1 MDSIIN
7 GFKNTELGVFPKDWD
22 VVELGNVL
30 NEVDLIAEQ
39 IPDYNNL
46 TILSLTKN
54 FGLIPQSERFDHR
67 VAIKDVRKYKVVKK
81 NWIAYNPYVI
91 WEGAIHSLR
100 NRDIGLVSPVYVIW
114 QCSSVDARYLDLILR
129 TNLLLRQYEKYAAGA
144 VNRRKSI
151 KKNDFKIILIPL
163 PPLPEQKKIA
173 GVLSA
178 VQEAKEKT
186 GEVIKA
192 AKELKKSLMK
202 HLFTYGPVL
211 IEEAEKVKL
220 KETEIGMIPEDWKV
234 IEVGKT
240 GEVITGKTP
249 PTAKIEYYG
258 GPYKFITPGDM
269 GESKHVKE
277 TQKYLS
283 EEGINI
289 SRALPKESVLVVCI
303 GATIGKTAM
312 TLDEKD
318 TTNQQINAIIPH
330 NCFISHFLYYVISFR
345 SSILPLMAGCA
356 AIPIVNKNNFK
367 KFKIATPSLPVQQEI
382 ANILSNIDNKIE
394 VEENKKKAFEEL
406 FKTLLNNLMTGKIR
420 VHHLDIEV

>member
-1 MDSIIN
+1 M
-7 GFKNTELGVFPKDWD
+7 
-22 VVELGNVL
+22 
-30 NEVDLIAEQ
+30 
-39 IPDYNNL
+39 
-46 TILSLTKN
+46 
-54 FGLIPQSERFDHR
+54 
-67 VAIKDVRKYKVVKK
+67 VKK

-91 WEGAIHSLR
+91 WEGAIHGLR

-114 QCSSVDARYLDLILR
+114 QCSSVDARYLDFILR
-129 TNLLLRQYEKYAAGA
+129 ANLLIRQYEKYAAGA
-144 VNRRKSI
+144 VNRRRSI
-151 KKNDFKIILIPL
+151 KKNDFKKILIPL

-173 GVLSA
+173 GVLRA
-178 VQEAKEKT
+178 VQGTKEKT
-186 GEVIKA
+186 EEVIKS

-202 HLFTYGPVL
+202 HLFNYGPVS

-220 KETEIGMIPEDWKV
+220 KETEIGIIPEDWKV

-240 GEVITGKTP
+240 GEVITGTTP

-258 GPYKFITPGDM
+258 GAYKFITPGDM

-289 SRALPKESVLVVCI
+289 SRVLPKESVLVVCI

-312 TLDEKD
+312 TVDEKD

-330 NCFISHFLYYVISFR
+330 NCFISHFLYYVISYR
-345 SSILPLMAGCA
+345 SSILPLMAGRA
-356 AIPIVNKNNFK
+356 AIPIVNKSNFK
-367 KFKIATPSLPVQQEI
+367 KFKIATPSLPIQQEI

-394 VEENKKKAFEEL
+394 AEENKKKALEEL
-406 FKTLLNNLMTGKIR
+406 LKTLLNNLMTGKIR
-420 VHHLDIEV
+420 VHNLDIEI